1 MVAVV
6 VLVAIFAPV
15 IAPYP
20 QDQMDIV
27 SMMGSPS
34 HQHLLGTDNFG
45 RDTLSRLFY
54 GARVSLLV
62 GCLSVLLAG
71 TIGTTLGLAAGY
83 FGGIVNTLIMRVTDI
98 VLSFPVILLALALV
112 AALGASAQ
120 NVVLA
125 LGLTYWASYARLV
138 RAATLGVRSEIFID
152 AALAVGMSSG
162 RIMARH
168 IFPNILGPILV
179 MASLG
184 IGTAIVAEASLDFLG
199 LGVQPPTAS
208 WGAMTADGLHYLSQN
223 ADLSS
228 FAGMAIMWTVLGF
241 NLMGDG
247 LAELINPKTAR
258 VRTANQSLGNT
269 NSLETI
275 KETESAA
282 YIPASSG
289 NPFGERP
296 AIDAADTRATGS
308 IGGPDRWDLRGDSR

>member
-1 MVAVV
+1 MTKRLNQIGRQPSFYIGAVMVTVV
-6 VLVAIFAPV
+6 VLAAVLAPV
-15 IAPYP
+15 IAPHGP
-20 QDQMDIV
+20 NEMDITA
-27 SMMGSPS
+27 MMAPPS
-34 HQHLLGTDNFG
+34 HQHLLGTDNLG
-45 RDTLSRLFY
+45 RDTLSRLIW
-54 GARVSLLV
+54 GSRVSLLV
-62 GCLSVLLAG
+62 GLLSVLLAG

-83 FGGIVNTLIMRVTDI
+83 LGGVVNTLIMRVTDI

-138 RAATLGVRSEIFID
+138 RAATLGVRGEVFID
-152 AALAVGMSSG
+152 AAQAVGVSSA
-162 RIMARH
+162 RIMGRH

-184 IGTAIVAEASLDFLG
+184 IGATIVAEASLDFLG

-228 FAGMAIMWTVLGF
+228 FAGLAIMWTVLGF
-241 NLMGDG
+241 NLIGDG
-247 LAELINPKTAR
+247 LAELMNPKTAKI
-258 VRTANQSLGNT
+258 RTANQSLIDPESPENK
-269 NSLETI
+269 

-282 YIPASSG
+282 SVPSC
-289 NPFGERP
+289 
-296 AIDAADTRATGS
+296 
-308 IGGPDRWDLRGDSR
+308 